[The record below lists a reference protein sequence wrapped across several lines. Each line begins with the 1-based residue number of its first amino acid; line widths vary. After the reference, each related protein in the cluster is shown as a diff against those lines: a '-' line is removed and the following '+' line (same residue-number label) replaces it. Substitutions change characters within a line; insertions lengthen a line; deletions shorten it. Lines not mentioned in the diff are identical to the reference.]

1 MHFSTATAAG
11 QYVKGHVVLDWARR
25 RSVQLTPVSPFSS
38 IKSSPCAMPINQ
50 TDDELGR
57 LERDIRQLKI
67 EYEQYFGGGRK
78 RPPAEIEW
86 RIEQVIKRYGDRS
99 AEMNYAQ
106 RFRYSNLAQTYVKY
120 RDIFHKRMQRRE
132 EGTVER
138 HFGAAA
144 RAIAA
149 ERDRVQPTEAPVP
162 AAATSSGSPA
172 ESDGVD
178 KLYRAFCEALQ
189 SSGEAT
195 DKLSRAKFEKFLQQK
210 SEQIRKSGQQ
220 VEFVVSVEGGKP
232 RLKARV
238 KT

>member
-1 MHFSTATAAG
+1 
-11 QYVKGHVVLDWARR
+11 
-25 RSVQLTPVSPFSS
+25 
-38 IKSSPCAMPINQ
+38 MPINQ
-50 TDDELGR
+50 TDDDMSR

-86 RIEQVIKRYGDRS
+86 RIEQNIKRYGDRS

-106 RFRYSNLAQTYVKY
+106 RFRYGNLAQTYAKY
-120 RDIFHKRMQRRE
+120 REIFHKRMQRRE

-144 RAIAA
+144 RAIEA
-149 ERDRVQPTEAPVP
+149 ERARRRRANPPLAVAVTCSDL
-162 AAATSSGSPA
+162 SS
-172 ESDGVD
+172 ESGQVD
-178 KLYRAFCEALQ
+178 ELYRAFCEALK

-195 DKLSRAKFEKFLQQK
+195 DQLSRAKFEKFLLQK
-210 SEQIRKSGQQ
+210 SEQIRRRGQQ
-220 VEFVVSVEGGKP
+220 VEFVVSVEGGKA

-238 KT
+238 KS

>member
-1 MHFSTATAAG
+1 
-11 QYVKGHVVLDWARR
+11 
-25 RSVQLTPVSPFSS
+25 
-38 IKSSPCAMPINQ
+38 MPMNQ
-50 TDDELGR
+50 TDDDMGR

-86 RIEQVIKRYGDRS
+86 RIEQTIKRYGDRS

-106 RFRYSNLAQTYVKY
+106 RFRYGNLAQTYVKY
-120 RDIFHKRMQRRE
+120 REIFHKRMQRRE
-132 EGTVER
+132 EGSVER

-149 ERDRVQPTEAPVP
+149 ERARTQPAQSPAP
-162 AAATSSGSPA
+162 AAVMTSDSSG
-172 ESDGVD
+172 ESSEVD
-178 KLYRAFCEALQ
+178 HLYRAFCEALQ

-195 DKLSRAKFEKFLQQK
+195 DKLSREKFEKFLAEK
-210 SEQIRKSGQQ
+210 SEQIRKRGQQ
-220 VEFVVSVEGGKP
+220 VEFVVSVEGGKA

-238 KT
+238 KS

>member
-1 MHFSTATAAG
+1 
-11 QYVKGHVVLDWARR
+11 
-25 RSVQLTPVSPFSS
+25 
-38 IKSSPCAMPINQ
+38 MPINQ
-50 TDDELGR
+50 TDDDLGR

-78 RPPAEIEW
+78 RAPADIEW
-86 RIEQVIKRYGDRS
+86 RIDQTIKRYGDRS

-106 RFRYSNLAQTYVKY
+106 RFRYGNLAQTYVKY

-149 ERDRVQPTEAPVP
+149 ERERTQPAKSPLPVAVICSDLSTE
-162 AAATSSGSPA
+162 SG
-172 ESDGVD
+172 DVD

-195 DKLSRAKFEKFLQQK
+195 DKLSRAKFEKFLLQK
-210 SEQIRKSGQQ
+210 SEQIRKRGQQ
-220 VEFVVSVEGGKP
+220 VEFVVSVEGGKA

-238 KT
+238 KS